1 MSQILNFELKDNL
14 EKIPILTSIVS
25 RLDNKQ
31 FRISVDSIMRR
42 IPDQPDLVSVK
53 LELVSR
59 SKITMPE
66 FSTNF
71 LFHYL

>member
-1 MSQILNFELKDNL
+1 
-14 EKIPILTSIVS
+14 
-25 RLDNKQ
+25 
-31 FRISVDSIMRR
+31 MRR